1 MVDIVDLRNL
11 VAEAE
16 GTTDAKASQEN
27 FASGYDV
34 PFAYGQYLQPSK
46 PISQMTFQELG
57 DFQRRQVNAT
67 KGTFDNTNL
76 GTGAVGRYQFIGP
89 TLENLKNRLGYKDT
103 DVFSPEVQDRLFDA
117 LMEEQGLQKL
127 LAGLITPE
135 KFQEK
140 LSSQFASIPK
150 PGTETGTYKGQRTG
164 VTSDRVS
171 AVLSSMQADTQTD
184 QMLSGEQPEDTFR
197 SEDDTVPSDTGVA
210 TGDQAE
216 EEPGFLDTVG
226 EYVGDAYDTVSEYA
240 GETVDTLE
248 GVAES
253 VGDKLRRLLGLE
265 EEQQSSSSNDTPPLP
280 TPRPGRTD
288 TPPLPTPRPSQ
299 TKTPSF
305 NVADAAR
312 DVYSLATTGGS
323 RAPAR
328 KLRDMVAQQLGV
340 YESSQEATSEAKKY
354 GLNEREVD
362 TLRHILGAG
371 LLKYI
376 GKDSTQPLLQGTELF
391 EKIQIYAQRLLDSN
405 SEDKYRKSYYD
416 QSIEEANIDIVNYQ
430 VGAALAKQFE
440 TKDDFIRH
448 AVELV
453 KELGKGK
460 NPVVVDKT
468 PTLFGVV
475 DTELTPELSTG
486 VIYPPEELEIRN
498 LIYNPDKR
506 TLILQSPPPVEDY
519 GFVEP
524 APGSNLEDQGPAVLE
539 KAEGGSVEKE
549 VEFVKEDDDDDD
561 VPDPPPGATPE
572 EVADDIPA
580 YLSTGEYVLPANV
593 VRYIG
598 LKNITGMHQRALSE
612 LQQMEDLDII
622 ENVDENGYVEEDDD
636 EMDYMEPEEAGVV
649 EIVVAEHHPKGLM
662 AMGFAEGGMINSD
675 SSMEEGQVLPTSD
688 IFSEGVYA
696 QANIN
701 RSVDSEDVV
710 ESDKVI
716 TAPVAFSSA
725 PGKTAYL
732 AYITPEEAAS
742 LRQAKQGFSSEG
754 NGQEVSDGQYQHL
767 GPKGLMSFNGT
778 AGTGVGGT
786 AGGYGAGDVGSGSG
800 KGASSS
806 SGAGDEDD
814 ATDPGAAKAEQ
825 DESPIGGVVGAINE
839 FMGFDPTHGYAGK
852 GVTDPTTGEVYGPGG
867 LASVSRSYTEK
878 DVRDPKSVASAV
890 GMGLG
895 SIAGGLA
902 GIGQAA
908 VNAAV
913 AAGVDV
919 QEASTNDIGGGSQE
933 FPEEKKAD
941 TDSTKTTDTDPL
953 SDYIYVPGVGYR
965 RRVKRVKP
973 LSKLKAG
980 GYVSKKGIMA
990 RGYSEGGMINS
1001 DSSFEEG
1008 QVLPTS
1014 DIFSEGV
1021 YAQVNIDRSVDSE
1034 NVVESDKVITA
1045 PIAFS
1050 SAPGKTA
1057 YLAYITPEEA
1067 ASLRQAKQ
1075 GFSSEGNG
1083 LEVSDGQYQ
1092 HLGPKGLMS
1101 FNGDDGGGVGGTAGG
1116 YGAGDVGA
1124 AASDPGPGDGHGG
1137 GASEFVEDLEPEDVE
1152 EEKPT
1157 DPYEGYTYVKG
1168 IGYVPTS
1175 RRATSIESASLALSS
1190 IFTPGFL
1197 GTIGLMGDPNKEL

>member
-16 GTTDAKASQEN
+16 GTTDARASQEN

-46 PISQMTFQELG
+46 PISQMTFQELR

-67 KGTFDNTNL
+67 KGTFNNTNE
-76 GTGAVGRYQFIGP
+76 GTSAVGRYQFIGS

-117 LMEEQGLQKL
+117 LMEEQGLQDL
-127 LAGLITPE
+127 SAGLITPE

-150 PGTETGTYKGQRTG
+150 PGTETGTYKGQGTG

-184 QMLSGEQPEDTFR
+184 QMLSEEQPGGTFR
-197 SEDDTVPSDTGVA
+197 PEDDTVPSDTGAV
-210 TGDQAE
+210 TSYQAE

-226 EYVGDAYDTVSEYA
+226 EYVSDAYDTVSEYA
-240 GETVDTLE
+240 GETVNTLE
-248 GVAES
+248 RVAES
-253 VGDKLRRLLGLE
+253 VGEKLRRLLGSE
-265 EEQQSSSSNDTPPLP
+265 EEQSNTSVDNPPIP
-280 TPRPGRTD
+280 EPRPNKLGQ
-288 TPPLPTPRPSQ
+288 PPIPQPRPSQ

-312 DVYSLATTGGS
+312 DVYSLAATGGS
-323 RAPAR
+323 RASAR

-340 YESSQEATSEAKKY
+340 YESSQEATSEAEKY

-376 GKDSTQPLLQGTELF
+376 GKDFTQPLLQGTELF
-391 EKIQIYAQRLLDSN
+391 EKIPIYAKRLLDPN

-430 VGAALAKQFE
+430 VGAALAKQFDK
-440 TKDDFIRH
+440 KDDFINY
-448 AVELV
+448 AVQLV
-453 KELGKGK
+453 KDLGEGK
-460 NPVVVDKT
+460 TPVVLDKMPTRFGLVDR
-468 PTLFGVV
+468 
-475 DTELTPELSTG
+475 ELTPRLSTG
-486 VIYPPEELEIRN
+486 VIYPPEELERRN
-498 LIYNPDKR
+498 LTYNPDR
-506 TLILQSPPPVEDY
+506 GTLTAPPVEDY

-524 APGSNLEDQGPAVLE
+524 APGSKQADVDFSDVVDFVNTLK
-539 KAEGGSVEKE
+539 KAEGGSVEKK
-549 VEFVKEDDDDDD
+549 VKFVKEDDDDD

-598 LKNITGMHQRALSE
+598 LKNITGMHQRALAE

-636 EMDYMEPEEAGVV
+636 EMDYMKPEGVV

-662 AMGFAEGGMINSD
+662 AKGFAEGGMINSD
-675 SSMEEGQVLPTSD
+675 SFVEEGQVLPTSD

-696 QANIN
+696 QANVD

-710 ESDKVI
+710 ES
-716 TAPVAFSSA
+716 
-725 PGKTAYL
+725 
-732 AYITPEEAAS
+732 
-742 LRQAKQGFSSEG
+742 
-754 NGQEVSDGQYQHL
+754 N
-767 GPKGLMSFNGT
+767 
-778 AGTGVGGT
+778 
-786 AGGYGAGDVGSGSG
+786 
-800 KGASSS
+800 
-806 SGAGDEDD
+806 
-814 ATDPGAAKAEQ
+814 
-825 DESPIGGVVGAINE
+825 
-839 FMGFDPTHGYAGK
+839 
-852 GVTDPTTGEVYGPGG
+852 
-867 LASVSRSYTEK
+867 
-878 DVRDPKSVASAV
+878 
-890 GMGLG
+890 
-895 SIAGGLA
+895 
-902 GIGQAA
+902 
-908 VNAAV
+908 
-913 AAGVDV
+913 
-919 QEASTNDIGGGSQE
+919 
-933 FPEEKKAD
+933 
-941 TDSTKTTDTDPL
+941 
-953 SDYIYVPGVGYR
+953 
-965 RRVKRVKP
+965 
-973 LSKLKAG
+973 
-980 GYVSKKGIMA
+980 
-990 RGYSEGGMINS
+990 
-1001 DSSFEEG
+1001 
-1008 QVLPTS
+1008 
-1014 DIFSEGV
+1014 
-1021 YAQVNIDRSVDSE
+1021 
-1034 NVVESDKVITA
+1034 KVITA

-1083 LEVSDGQYQ
+1083 QEVSEGQYQ

-1101 FNGDDGGGVGGTAGG
+1101 FNGVGGP
-1116 YGAGDVGA
+1116 
-1124 AASDPGPGDGHGG
+1124 SDPMGGDDPANNDIGDPEDVSDPFGGAMGGSDPMGGDDPANNDIGDQADVSNPFGGAMGGNDSDVGDGHGG
-1137 GASEFVEDLEPEDVE
+1137 GSREYEEDLEPEEVE

-1175 RRATSIESASLALSS
+1175 RRATSIKSASLSS

-1197 GTIGLMGDPNKEL
+1197 GTIGLMDDPNKEL

>member
-46 PISQMTFQELG
+46 PISQMTFQELR
-57 DFQRRQVNAT
+57 DFQGRQVNAT

-76 GTGAVGRYQFIGP
+76 GTGAVGRYQFIGR

-150 PGTETGTYKGQRTG
+150 PGTETGTYKGQNTG

-184 QMLSGEQPEDTFR
+184 QMLSEEQPGSTFR
-197 SEDDTVPSDTGVA
+197 SEDDTVPSDTGTV
-210 TGDQAE
+210 TGDQVE
-216 EEPGFLDTVG
+216 KEPGFLDTVG
-226 EYVGDAYDTVSEYA
+226 EYVGEAYDTVSEYA
-240 GETVDTLE
+240 GETVNTLE
-248 GVAES
+248 RVAES
-253 VGDKLRRLLGLE
+253 VGEKLRRLLGSE
-265 EEQQSSSSNDTPPLP
+265 EEQSNTSVDNPPIP
-280 TPRPGRTD
+280 EPRPK
-288 TPPLPTPRPSQ
+288 Q
-299 TKTPSF
+299 
-305 NVADAAR
+305 AD
-312 DVYSLATTGGS
+312 
-323 RAPAR
+323 
-328 KLRDMVAQQLGV
+328 
-340 YESSQEATSEAKKY
+340 
-354 GLNEREVD
+354 VD
-362 TLRHILGAG
+362 FS
-371 LLKYI
+371 
-376 GKDSTQPLLQGTELF
+376 D
-391 EKIQIYAQRLLDSN
+391 
-405 SEDKYRKSYYD
+405 
-416 QSIEEANIDIVNYQ
+416 
-430 VGAALAKQFE
+430 
-440 TKDDFIRH
+440 
-448 AVELV
+448 
-453 KELGKGK
+453 
-460 NPVVVDKT
+460 VVDFVG
-468 PTLFGVV
+468 TL
-475 DTELTPELSTG
+475 
-486 VIYPPEELEIRN
+486 
-498 LIYNPDKR
+498 K
-506 TLILQSPPPVEDY
+506 
-519 GFVEP
+519 
-524 APGSNLEDQGPAVLE
+524 

-549 VEFVKEDDDDDD
+549 VEFIKKDDDDD

-636 EMDYMEPEEAGVV
+636 EMDYMKPEGVV
-649 EIVVAEHHPKGLM
+649 EIVVAEHHPKGLL

-696 QANIN
+696 QANID
-701 RSVDSEDVV
+701 RSVDSENAV

-716 TAPVAFSSA
+716 TAPV
-725 PGKTAYL
+725 
-732 AYITPEEAAS
+732 
-742 LRQAKQGFSSEG
+742 
-754 NGQEVSDGQYQHL
+754 
-767 GPKGLMSFNGT
+767 
-778 AGTGVGGT
+778 
-786 AGGYGAGDVGSGSG
+786 
-800 KGASSS
+800 
-806 SGAGDEDD
+806 
-814 ATDPGAAKAEQ
+814 
-825 DESPIGGVVGAINE
+825 
-839 FMGFDPTHGYAGK
+839 
-852 GVTDPTTGEVYGPGG
+852 
-867 LASVSRSYTEK
+867 
-878 DVRDPKSVASAV
+878 
-890 GMGLG
+890 
-895 SIAGGLA
+895 
-902 GIGQAA
+902 
-908 VNAAV
+908 
-913 AAGVDV
+913 
-919 QEASTNDIGGGSQE
+919 
-933 FPEEKKAD
+933 
-941 TDSTKTTDTDPL
+941 
-953 SDYIYVPGVGYR
+953 
-965 RRVKRVKP
+965 
-973 LSKLKAG
+973 
-980 GYVSKKGIMA
+980 
-990 RGYSEGGMINS
+990 
-1001 DSSFEEG
+1001 
-1008 QVLPTS
+1008 
-1014 DIFSEGV
+1014 
-1021 YAQVNIDRSVDSE
+1021 
-1034 NVVESDKVITA
+1034 
-1045 PIAFS
+1045 AFS

-1101 FNGDDGGGVGGTAGG
+1101 FNGDDGSGTGDAEGAAAAAGAGAGKGGGYGPGDPDSTARSGGRPGGTGPGPGVGAAPGGRPGRGGYGPGDPDSTARSGGRPGGGTPSSGVGVGGGFGKKAEFDRALEDVVKAFTRVSLLEEAEKEFAKANQAARAAGVSVTDGRGYSGPEGSPPGPAFGGGDEGNDAGGSQEFPEEEKADTDTEKSTDTDPLSDYIYVPGVGYRRKIRSVKPLSELKAGG
-1116 YGAGDVGA
+1116 YVTRNGIMAKGYSRGGD
-1124 AASDPGPGDGHGG
+1124 PGDGHGG
-1137 GASEFVEDLEPEDVE
+1137 GMSEFVEDLEPEEVE

-1197 GTIGLMGDPNKEL
+1197 RTIGIMSDPNEEL

>member
-46 PISQMTFQELG
+46 PISQMTFQELD
-57 DFQRRQVNAT
+57 DFQKKQINAT

-76 GTGAVGRYQFIGP
+76 GTSAVGRYQFIGP

-117 LMEEQGLQKL
+117 LMEEQGLQEL
-127 LAGLITPE
+127 SAGLITPE

-150 PGTETGTYKGQRTG
+150 PGTETGTYKGQNTG

-184 QMLSGEQPEDTFR
+184 QMLSEEQPGSTFR
-197 SEDDTVPSDTGVA
+197 SEDDTVPSDTGTV

-226 EYVGDAYDTVSEYA
+226 EYVGDAYDTASEYVS
-240 GETVDTLE
+240 ETVDTLE

-253 VGDKLRRLLGLE
+253 VGDKLRRLLGSE

-280 TPRPGRTD
+280 TPRPDQTD
-288 TPPLPTPRPSQ
+288 TPPLPTPRPDQ
-299 TKTPSF
+299 TDTPPLPTPRPGRTE
-305 NVADAAR
+305 DAF
-312 DVYSLATTGGS
+312 S
-323 RAPAR
+323 
-328 KLRDMVAQQLGV
+328 
-340 YESSQEATSEAKKY
+340 
-354 GLNEREVD
+354 
-362 TLRHILGAG
+362 
-371 LLKYI
+371 
-376 GKDSTQPLLQGTELF
+376 
-391 EKIQIYAQRLLDSN
+391 
-405 SEDKYRKSYYD
+405 
-416 QSIEEANIDIVNYQ
+416 
-430 VGAALAKQFE
+430 
-440 TKDDFIRH
+440 
-448 AVELV
+448 AVEDFV
-453 KELGKGK
+453 
-460 NPVVVDKT
+460 N
-468 PTLFGVV
+468 TL
-475 DTELTPELSTG
+475 
-486 VIYPPEELEIRN
+486 
-498 LIYNPDKR
+498 K
-506 TLILQSPPPVEDY
+506 
-519 GFVEP
+519 
-524 APGSNLEDQGPAVLE
+524 
-539 KAEGGSVEKE
+539 KAEGGSVEKKA
-549 VEFVKEDDDDDD
+549 EFIKKDDDDD

-636 EMDYMEPEEAGVV
+636 EMDYMKPEGVV

-696 QANIN
+696 QVNID
-701 RSVDSEDVV
+701 RSVDSENAV

-800 KGASSS
+800 KGGGSGPAGTPSGS
-806 SGAGDEDD
+806 SGVGSGKGGAPGGPATGGGYGGGDGKGGN
-814 ATDPGAAKAEQ
+814 TGGTTGSNPYGGPGAGGAAPAGSPIDRAIEDVVKAFTRVSLLEEAEKEFAKA
-825 DESPIGGVVGAINE
+825 N
-839 FMGFDPTHGYAGK
+839 
-852 GVTDPTTGEVYGPGG
+852 
-867 LASVSRSYTEK
+867 
-878 DVRDPKSVASAV
+878 
-890 GMGLG
+890 
-895 SIAGGLA
+895 
-902 GIGQAA
+902 QAA
-908 VNAAV
+908 R
-913 AAGVDV
+913 AAGVSVTDGRGYSGP
-919 QEASTNDIGGGSQE
+919 EGSPPGPAFGGGDEGNDAGGSQE
-933 FPEEKKAD
+933 FPEEEKAD
-941 TDSTKTTDTDPL
+941 TDTEKSTDTDPL

-965 RRVKRVKP
+965 RKIRSVKP
-973 LSKLKAG
+973 LSELKAG
-980 GYVSKKGIMA
+980 GYVTRNGIMTK
-990 RGYSEGGMINS
+990 GYAKGG
-1001 DSSFEEG
+1001 D
-1008 QVLPTS
+1008 
-1014 DIFSEGV
+1014 
-1021 YAQVNIDRSVDSE
+1021 
-1034 NVVESDKVITA
+1034 
-1045 PIAFS
+1045 
-1050 SAPGKTA
+1050 
-1057 YLAYITPEEA
+1057 
-1067 ASLRQAKQ
+1067 
-1075 GFSSEGNG
+1075 
-1083 LEVSDGQYQ
+1083 
-1092 HLGPKGLMS
+1092 
-1101 FNGDDGGGVGGTAGG
+1101 
-1116 YGAGDVGA
+1116 
-1124 AASDPGPGDGHGG
+1124 PGDGHGG
-1137 GASEFVEDLEPEDVE
+1137 GMSEFVEDLEPEEVE

-1175 RRATSIESASLALSS
+1175 RRATSNKPIESASLALSS

-1197 GTIGLMGDPNKEL
+1197 DTIGLMGDPNKEL

>member
-1 MVDIVDLRNL
+1 
-11 VAEAE
+11 
-16 GTTDAKASQEN
+16 
-27 FASGYDV
+27 
-34 PFAYGQYLQPSK
+34 
-46 PISQMTFQELG
+46 
-57 DFQRRQVNAT
+57 
-67 KGTFDNTNL
+67 
-76 GTGAVGRYQFIGP
+76 
-89 TLENLKNRLGYKDT
+89 
-103 DVFSPEVQDRLFDA
+103 
-117 LMEEQGLQKL
+117 
-127 LAGLITPE
+127 
-135 KFQEK
+135 
-140 LSSQFASIPK
+140 
-150 PGTETGTYKGQRTG
+150 
-164 VTSDRVS
+164 
-171 AVLSSMQADTQTD
+171 
-184 QMLSGEQPEDTFR
+184 
-197 SEDDTVPSDTGVA
+197 
-210 TGDQAE
+210 
-216 EEPGFLDTVG
+216 
-226 EYVGDAYDTVSEYA
+226 
-240 GETVDTLE
+240 
-248 GVAES
+248 
-253 VGDKLRRLLGLE
+253 
-265 EEQQSSSSNDTPPLP
+265 
-280 TPRPGRTD
+280 
-288 TPPLPTPRPSQ
+288 
-299 TKTPSF
+299 
-305 NVADAAR
+305 
-312 DVYSLATTGGS
+312 
-323 RAPAR
+323 
-328 KLRDMVAQQLGV
+328 
-340 YESSQEATSEAKKY
+340 
-354 GLNEREVD
+354 
-362 TLRHILGAG
+362 
-371 LLKYI
+371 
-376 GKDSTQPLLQGTELF
+376 
-391 EKIQIYAQRLLDSN
+391 
-405 SEDKYRKSYYD
+405 
-416 QSIEEANIDIVNYQ
+416 
-430 VGAALAKQFE
+430 
-440 TKDDFIRH
+440 
-448 AVELV
+448 
-453 KELGKGK
+453 
-460 NPVVVDKT
+460 
-468 PTLFGVV
+468 
-475 DTELTPELSTG
+475 
-486 VIYPPEELEIRN
+486 
-498 LIYNPDKR
+498 
-506 TLILQSPPPVEDY
+506 
-519 GFVEP
+519 
-524 APGSNLEDQGPAVLE
+524 
-539 KAEGGSVEKE
+539 
-549 VEFVKEDDDDDD
+549 
-561 VPDPPPGATPE
+561 
-572 EVADDIPA
+572 
-580 YLSTGEYVLPANV
+580 
-593 VRYIG
+593 
-598 LKNITGMHQRALSE
+598 MHQRALSE

-800 KGASSS
+800 GKGGGKGASSS

-825 DESPIGGVVGAINE
+825 DESPIGGVVGEINE
-839 FMGFDPTHGYAGK
+839 FMGFDPTHGYAGT
-852 GVTDPTTGEVYGPGG
+852 GVTDPNTGEVYGPGG

-913 AAGVDV
+913 EAGVDV

-933 FPEEKKAD
+933 FPEEEKAD

-965 RRVKRVKP
+965 RKIRSVKP
-973 LSKLKAG
+973 LSELKEG

-1034 NVVESDKVITA
+1034 NAVESDKVITA

-1101 FNGDDGGGVGGTAGG
+1101 FNGQGGGGGE
-1116 YGAGDVGA
+1116 
-1124 AASDPGPGDGHGG
+1124 SGPGDGHGG
-1137 GASEFVEDLEPEDVE
+1137 GMSEPVEDLEPEEVE

-1175 RRATSIESASLALSS
+1175 RRATSNKPIESASLALSS
-1190 IFTPGFL
+1190 IFTPSFL
-1197 GTIGLMGDPNKEL
+1197 STIGIMSDPNEEL

>member
-1 MVDIVDLRNL
+1 
-11 VAEAE
+11 
-16 GTTDAKASQEN
+16 
-27 FASGYDV
+27 
-34 PFAYGQYLQPSK
+34 
-46 PISQMTFQELG
+46 MT
-57 DFQRRQVNAT
+57 
-67 KGTFDNTNL
+67 
-76 GTGAVGRYQFIGP
+76 
-89 TLENLKNRLGYKDT
+89 
-103 DVFSPEVQDRLFDA
+103 
-117 LMEEQGLQKL
+117 
-127 LAGLITPE
+127 
-135 KFQEK
+135 
-140 LSSQFASIPK
+140 
-150 PGTETGTYKGQRTG
+150 
-164 VTSDRVS
+164 
-171 AVLSSMQADTQTD
+171 
-184 QMLSGEQPEDTFR
+184 
-197 SEDDTVPSDTGVA
+197 TVPSDTGTV

-226 EYVGDAYDTVSEYA
+226 EYVGDAYDTASEYVS
-240 GETVDTLE
+240 ETVDTLE

-253 VGDKLRRLLGLE
+253 VGDKLRRLLGSE

-323 RAPAR
+323 RASAR

-376 GKDSTQPLLQGTELF
+376 GKDFTQPLLQGTELF
-391 EKIQIYAQRLLDSN
+391 EKIQIYAQRLLDPN
-405 SEDKYRKSYYD
+405 SKDKYRKSYYD

-440 TKDDFIRH
+440 TKDDFIRS

-453 KELGKGK
+453 KELSKGK
-460 NPVVVDKT
+460 TPVVVDKM
-468 PTLFGVV
+468 PTRFGVV
-475 DTELTPELSTG
+475 DRELTPQLSTG
-486 VIYPPEELEIRN
+486 VIYPPEELEKRK
-498 LIYNPDKR
+498 LIYNPDRR
-506 TLILQSPPPVEDY
+506 TLTPLPALTPPPVEDY

-636 EMDYMEPEEAGVV
+636 EMDYMKPEGVV

-696 QANIN
+696 QVNID
-701 RSVDSEDVV
+701 RSVDSENAV

-742 LRQAKQGFSSEG
+742 LRQAKQGFSSDG

-767 GPKGLMSFNGT
+767 GPKGLMSFNGDR
-778 AGTGVGGT
+778 GGGVGGT

-800 KGASSS
+800 KGGGDKGGGKSDSKADDEDDATDP
-806 SGAGDEDD
+806 GVAAGDEDD
-814 ATDPGAAKAEQ
+814 ATDPGAAAVAQ
-825 DESPIGGVVGAINE
+825 SESPIGERGRRYKRGVRI
-839 FMGFDPTHGYAGK
+839 
-852 GVTDPTTGEVYGPGG
+852 
-867 LASVSRSYTEK
+867 
-878 DVRDPKSVASAV
+878 
-890 GMGLG
+890 
-895 SIAGGLA
+895 
-902 GIGQAA
+902 
-908 VNAAV
+908 
-913 AAGVDV
+913 
-919 QEASTNDIGGGSQE
+919 
-933 FPEEKKAD
+933 
-941 TDSTKTTDTDPL
+941 
-953 SDYIYVPGVGYR
+953 
-965 RRVKRVKP
+965 
-973 LSKLKAG
+973 
-980 GYVSKKGIMA
+980 
-990 RGYSEGGMINS
+990 
-1001 DSSFEEG
+1001 
-1008 QVLPTS
+1008 
-1014 DIFSEGV
+1014 
-1021 YAQVNIDRSVDSE
+1021 
-1034 NVVESDKVITA
+1034 
-1045 PIAFS
+1045 
-1050 SAPGKTA
+1050 
-1057 YLAYITPEEA
+1057 
-1067 ASLRQAKQ
+1067 
-1075 GFSSEGNG
+1075 
-1083 LEVSDGQYQ
+1083 
-1092 HLGPKGLMS
+1092 
-1101 FNGDDGGGVGGTAGG
+1101 
-1116 YGAGDVGA
+1116 
-1124 AASDPGPGDGHGG
+1124 
-1137 GASEFVEDLEPEDVE
+1137 
-1152 EEKPT
+1152 
-1157 DPYEGYTYVKG
+1157 
-1168 IGYVPTS
+1168 
-1175 RRATSIESASLALSS
+1175 
-1190 IFTPGFL
+1190 
-1197 GTIGLMGDPNKEL
+1197 

>member
-46 PISQMTFQELG
+46 PISQMTFKELG

-197 SEDDTVPSDTGVA
+197 SEDDTVPSDTGTV

-216 EEPGFLDTVG
+216 KEPGFLDTVG
-226 EYVGDAYDTVSEYA
+226 EYVGDAYDTASEYVS
-240 GETVDTLE
+240 ETVDTLE

-253 VGDKLRRLLGLE
+253 VGDKLRRLLGSE
-265 EEQQSSSSNDTPPLP
+265 EEQQSSSSNDTPPLPTPRPGRTDTPPLP

-323 RAPAR
+323 RASAR

-391 EKIQIYAQRLLDSN
+391 EKIQIYAQRLLDPN

-430 VGAALAKQFE
+430 VGAALARQYD
-440 TKDDFIRH
+440 TKDDFIKS

-453 KELGKGK
+453 KELSKGK
-460 NPVVVDKT
+460 TPVVVYKM
-468 PTLFGVV
+468 PTRFGVV
-475 DTELTPELSTG
+475 DTELTPQLSTG
-486 VIYPPEELEIRN
+486 VIYPPEELEKRK
-498 LIYNPDKR
+498 LIYNPDR
-506 TLILQSPPPVEDY
+506 RILQALTPPPLEDY

-549 VEFVKEDDDDDD
+549 VEFVKEDDDDD

-649 EIVVAEHHPKGLM
+649 EIVVAEHHPKGLL

-696 QANIN
+696 QVNID
-701 RSVDSEDVV
+701 RSVDSENAV

-767 GPKGLMSFNGT
+767 GPKGLMSFNGQGGDTGAGAAPGGKGGGGHGPGDPDST
-778 AGTGVGGT
+778 ARSGGRPGGTGPGPGVGAAPGGRPGRGGYGPGDPDSTARSGGRPGGGTPSSDVGVGGGFGT
-786 AGGYGAGDVGSGSG
+786 KAEIDRAIEKVVKAVTRVSLLEQAEEDFAEVNQKARNRGVSVTDGRGYSGPPGSPPGPAFGG
-800 KGASSS
+800 
-806 SGAGDEDD
+806 GDE
-814 ATDPGAAKAEQ
+814 G
-825 DESPIGGVVGAINE
+825 N
-839 FMGFDPTHGYAGK
+839 
-852 GVTDPTTGEVYGPGG
+852 
-867 LASVSRSYTEK
+867 
-878 DVRDPKSVASAV
+878 DV
-890 GMGLG
+890 
-895 SIAGGLA
+895 
-902 GIGQAA
+902 
-908 VNAAV
+908 
-913 AAGVDV
+913 
-919 QEASTNDIGGGSQE
+919 GGSQE
-933 FPEEKKAD
+933 FPEEEKAD
-941 TDSTKTTDTDPL
+941 TDTEKSTDTDPL

-965 RRVKRVKP
+965 RRVKSVKP

-980 GYVSKKGIMA
+980 GYVTRNGIMA
-990 RGYSEGGMINS
+990 RGYSEGG
-1001 DSSFEEG
+1001 D
-1008 QVLPTS
+1008 
-1014 DIFSEGV
+1014 
-1021 YAQVNIDRSVDSE
+1021 
-1034 NVVESDKVITA
+1034 
-1045 PIAFS
+1045 
-1050 SAPGKTA
+1050 
-1057 YLAYITPEEA
+1057 
-1067 ASLRQAKQ
+1067 
-1075 GFSSEGNG
+1075 
-1083 LEVSDGQYQ
+1083 
-1092 HLGPKGLMS
+1092 
-1101 FNGDDGGGVGGTAGG
+1101 
-1116 YGAGDVGA
+1116 
-1124 AASDPGPGDGHGG
+1124 PGDGHGG
-1137 GASEFVEDLEPEDVE
+1137 GMSEPVEDLEPEDVE

-1175 RRATSIESASLALSS
+1175 RRATSIESASLSS

-1197 GTIGLMGDPNKEL
+1197 RTIGIMSDPNEEL

>member
-1 MVDIVDLRNL
+1 MVSTAQDIMDRY
-11 VAEAE
+11 
-16 GTTDAKASQEN
+16 GIDQD
-27 FASGYDV
+27 FASSIESLGNDLGV
-34 PFAYGQYLQPSK
+34 DPMYLANTMYAESTLNPSEK
-46 PISQMTFQELG
+46 NKAGSKAMGLIQFMPRT
-57 DFQRRQVNAT
+57 AA
-67 KGTFDNTNL
+67 NL
-76 GTGAVGRYQFIGP
+76 GTTTDELSRMTPVEQMEYVRRYFSADNLGAGRLRALRNDPSQHNVNMAVFLPSMIGKP
-89 TLENLKNRLGYKDT
+89 VDT
-103 DVFSPEVQDRLFDA
+103 QIPQEYWRQNGSIRTPSDYTRSAEKRVNAYIQSKPVDA
-117 LMEEQGLQKL
+117 
-127 LAGLITPE
+127 
-135 KFQEK
+135 
-140 LSSQFASIPK
+140 
-150 PGTETGTYKGQRTG
+150 
-164 VTSDRVS
+164 
-171 AVLSSMQADTQTD
+171 QTD
-184 QMLSGEQPEDTFR
+184 QMLSEEQPGGTFR
-197 SEDDTVPSDTGVA
+197 PGDGTVPSDTGTV

-226 EYVGDAYDTVSEYA
+226 EYAGEAYDTVSEYA
-240 GETVDTLE
+240 GETVNTLE
-248 GVAES
+248 RAAES
-253 VGDKLRRLLGLE
+253 VGEKLRRLLGSE
-265 EEQQSSSSNDTPPLP
+265 EEQSNTSIDNPPIP
-280 TPRPGRTD
+280 EPRPERRPVAVD
-288 TPPLPTPRPSQ
+288 NPPIPEPRPKQ
-299 TKTPSF
+299 
-305 NVADAAR
+305 AD
-312 DVYSLATTGGS
+312 
-323 RAPAR
+323 
-328 KLRDMVAQQLGV
+328 
-340 YESSQEATSEAKKY
+340 
-354 GLNEREVD
+354 VD
-362 TLRHILGAG
+362 FS
-371 LLKYI
+371 
-376 GKDSTQPLLQGTELF
+376 D
-391 EKIQIYAQRLLDSN
+391 
-405 SEDKYRKSYYD
+405 
-416 QSIEEANIDIVNYQ
+416 
-430 VGAALAKQFE
+430 
-440 TKDDFIRH
+440 
-448 AVELV
+448 
-453 KELGKGK
+453 
-460 NPVVVDKT
+460 VVDFVS
-468 PTLFGVV
+468 TL
-475 DTELTPELSTG
+475 
-486 VIYPPEELEIRN
+486 
-498 LIYNPDKR
+498 K
-506 TLILQSPPPVEDY
+506 
-519 GFVEP
+519 
-524 APGSNLEDQGPAVLE
+524 
-539 KAEGGSVEKE
+539 KAEGGSVEKK
-549 VEFVKEDDDDDD
+549 VKFVKEDDDDDD

-598 LKNITGMHQRALSE
+598 LKNITDMHQRALAE

-636 EMDYMEPEEAGVV
+636 EMNYMKPEGVV
-649 EIVVAEHHPKGLM
+649 EIVVAEHHPKGPL

-767 GPKGLMSFNGT
+767 GPKGLMSFNGEKGSDST
-778 AGTGVGGT
+778 SGATGR
-786 AGGYGAGDVGSGSG
+786 GAGDDAGAAAAAGAGSG
-800 KGASSS
+800 KGGG
-806 SGAGDEDD
+806 SGASPAEVAQSQSPLGSTIGD
-814 ATDPGAAKAEQ
+814 
-825 DESPIGGVVGAINE
+825 INE
-839 FMGFDPTHGYAGK
+839 ALGFDRAHGFAGQ
-852 GVTDPTTGEVYGPGG
+852 GVTDAETGEVYGPGG

-878 DVRDPKSVASAV
+878 DVKDPKSVATAV

-895 SIAGGLA
+895 SIAGSLA

-933 FPEEKKAD
+933 FPKEKKAD

-965 RRVKRVKP
+965 RRVKSVKP

-1101 FNGDDGGGVGGTAGG
+1101 FNGQGGGGG
-1116 YGAGDVGA
+1116 
-1124 AASDPGPGDGHGG
+1124 DPGPGDGHGG
-1137 GASEFVEDLEPEDVE
+1137 GMSEFVEDLEPEEVE

-1175 RRATSIESASLALSS
+1175 RRATSIESASLSS
-1190 IFTPGFL
+1190 LFTPGFL
-1197 GTIGLMGDPNKEL
+1197 RTIGLMGDPNEEL